1 MTKPMMKFSIVVLL
15 LAGLAGNAPAQPP
28 ASPEGWASLS
38 QVAPGTEIRVAL
50 SGGRTVRGSLE
61 KAIPDALAINAA
73 ARQETLSRA
82 EIKTVQV
89 KRKGHRGRNAL
100 IGSAIGA
107 GGGLAIGAAVDRH
120 DSGKGLNFFPN
131 GGKAVLTP
139 LGAIIGTVVGVA
151 IPTGGWHEIYRAP

>member
-50 SGGRTVRGSLE
+50 SGGRTVRGSL
-61 KAIPDALAINAA
+61 
-73 ARQETLSRA
+73 
-82 EIKTVQV
+82 V

-100 IGSAIGA
+100 IGAAIGA

-139 LGAIIGTVVGVA
+139 LGAIIGAVVGVA
-151 IPTGGWHEIYRAP
+151 IPSGGWHDIYRAP